1 MISYANIWTTNDC
14 FAATTTNYAPL
25 GLVICCSKVFH
36 FSFLS
41 RRRAASRS
49 SRDLDRH
56 RPPPR
61 PRRSPRS
68 APALPRLTHRPPAGS
83 SPIRPSPEALRITF
97 VPSKVLPSYAWIVPR
112 RHSFTGFLPNSPNF
126 LPSFFSPHQ
135 TFRRPDRHSQHVCRS
150 ILDQCSASR
159 YLFGGTHTSIAFS
172 QSFSAPPNKQC
183 IPSAC
188 PRRTGHTRP
197 RLH

>member
-1 MISYANIWTTNDC
+1 MCFRTIIS
-14 FAATTTNYAPL
+14 L
-25 GLVICCSKVFH
+25 LL
-36 FSFLS
+36 LS

-97 VPSKVLPSYAWIVPR
+97 VPSKVLPSYAWIVPQ